1 MSIWNKDSSGQDLG
15 PRSGGTPSR
24 TAVSPAPLQT
34 PSGQVSPRLAPE
46 SPRSTSSIGRT
57 VVVKGEIRGAEDL
70 YVDGQ
75 VEGRLDLGEH
85 RLTIGPNGQV
95 RASIRAREVDV
106 QGSVNGNVEA
116 SDRIIIRKDA
126 KLVGDLKMSGVVIE
140 DGAYFKGSI
149 DISQGAPQNAA
160 GPPIVDKSAAPPPP
174 A

>member
-1 MSIWNKDSSGQDLG
+1 MSIWSKDSSDQDLG
-15 PRSGGTPSR
+15 SKSGGTPSR
-24 TAVSPAPLQT
+24 PAVSPASLQT
-34 PSGQVSPRLAPE
+34 PAGQGSPRLAPE
-46 SPRSTSSIGRT
+46 STRSASSIGRT
-57 VVVKGEIRGAEDL
+57 VVIKGEIRATEDL

-149 DISQGAPQNAA
+149 DISQGAPQKAA